1 MKKKKTKV
9 TPVLVEVK
17 IVRYL
22 IAICVVLFL
31 LLEELKALYK
41 WVLFRS
47 WYLISITCSLS
58 LLIYFLWNMKNDT
71 ICAIQPST
79 AEFTTILNYEI
90 PLMQRKNINFIGS
103 AITLFKTDPRVSG
116 VLFCTTDLET
126 IIAYAIDKGSKLE
139 TYLSN
144 FTGEKLIY
152 IPEKKMVITCVWKKD

>member
-9 TPVLVEVK
+9 TPVPVEVK
-17 IVRYL
+17 IVWYL

-41 WVLFRS
+41 LFRSWS

-103 AITLFKTDPRVSG
+103 AITL
-116 VLFCTTDLET
+116 
-126 IIAYAIDKGSKLE
+126 
-139 TYLSN
+139 
-144 FTGEKLIY
+144 
-152 IPEKKMVITCVWKKD
+152 